1 MDFVPV
7 SKSAIAETFDQFWGG
22 VEFKSDV
29 DYLERM
35 DRWNIQGIHWFIR
48 FVVLENFGLVKAKI
62 PEKFQANKNR
72 WVPYFENEVQNPQD
86 E

>member
-7 SKSAIAETFDQFWGG
+7 SKSTIAETFDQFWGD

-35 DRWNIQGIHWFIR
+35 DR
-48 FVVLENFGLVKAKI
+48 
-62 PEKFQANKNR
+62 
-72 WVPYFENEVQNPQD
+72 
-86 E
+86 